1 MDEITSQW
9 VGHTEDVCKAR
20 IEEAIGGILF
30 IDEAYALMNERVGKN
45 AIDILVKEMENNRE
59 RLIVIMAGY
68 KKQMQELLELNA
80 GLKSRIANH
89 VDFDDFTVDEL
100 IDIAKKVA
108 KSQDYFI
115 NDNGINVLK
124 DICQKEKN
132 KDNFGNGRTVR
143 TLIESAIENQSYRIR
158 PELKKYCNE
167 FNGTQSY
174 NVSMTLLKEL
184 DEKDFAY
191 ENEEPEKVSIGFR
204 MCN

>member
-1 MDEITSQW
+1 MSE
-9 VGHTEDVCKAR
+9 
-20 IEEAIGGILF
+20 
-30 IDEAYALMNERVGKN
+30 N
-45 AIDILVKEMENNRE
+45 A
-59 RLIVIMAGY
+59 
-68 KKQMQELLELNA
+68 
-80 GLKSRIANH
+80 
-89 VDFDDFTVDEL
+89 
-100 IDIAKKVA
+100 
-108 KSQDYFI
+108 
-115 NDNGINVLK
+115 
-124 DICQKEKN
+124 QKEKN